1 MNEQVT
7 EYEMGSGSSC
17 LGIYGSRVLCFCPQT
32 GYASIDVLGQHLWE
46 MNSRCPRE
54 DLSQKLSL
62 YGHLTDGKIESQSGK
77 DLL

>member
-7 EYEMGSGSSC
+7 EYKMGSGSSC
-17 LGIYGSRVLCFCPQT
+17 LGICGSRVLCFCPQT
-32 GYASIDVLGQHLWE
+32 GYASVDVLGQ
-46 MNSRCPRE
+46 MNSRRPRE